1 MPRCDVT
8 MPGYAGTVTSLHDAV
23 AAATLD
29 GDAIGSGLT
38 PDDALGLRADGTK
51 PSYRFRVRLGR
62 EHTAVARCSWCTM
75 PIVEA
80 EVDPLTGKPFMQDGR
95 PYHQECRDYRR

>member
-1 MPRCDVT
+1 MPARDVT
-8 MPGYAGTVTSLHDAV
+8 MPRHSDAASSLHSAV
-23 AAATLD
+23 AVASPD
-29 GDAIGSGLT
+29 GDAIGIGLT

-62 EHTAVARCSWCTM
+62 EHTVVARCSWCTM

-80 EVDPLTGKPFMQDGR
+80 EVDLLTGKPFMQDGR
-95 PYHQECRDYRR
+95 PYHQECRAYQR